1 MTAAE
6 ARRQAA
12 RILRDASYSMR
23 RDVSEAE
30 RLLRLADGEDLEEVA
45 VRRSVEHE
53 RLLNPEFFVELAS

>member
-1 MTAAE
+1 
-6 ARRQAA
+6 
-12 RILRDASYSMR
+12 MR